1 MNMLHKSVRIP
12 IWAFVLGGLISV
24 AIGSDVKN
32 EPSFRMV
39 VPGDAEIVV
48 GETNGV
54 RGVVVTDVRCG
65 ALHLGDVISSV
76 NGSPVR
82 SRGDLERIVAQVAR
96 GENVN
101 VEVIRNGI
109 GETVIFQPRVVP
121 KSPNIYG
128 LTVAD
133 TNTAQGVI
141 ITDVDL
147 GSRAAA
153 IGLQPDDVILTV
165 NSRPVHNVMEFR
177 SYLSELFGIDTSFT
191 VRRNGEI
198 NVFVISAR

>member
-1 MNMLHKSVRIP
+1 MDMLHKSIRIP
-12 IWAFVLGGLISV
+12 IWALVLGGLISV

-39 VPGDAEIVV
+39 APGDAEIVV

-54 RGVVVTDVRCG
+54 QGVVVTDVRCG
-65 ALHLGDVISSV
+65 TLHLGDVISSV
-76 NGSPVR
+76 NGSAVR
-82 SRGDLERIVAQVAR
+82 SRSDLERIVAQVLR

-101 VEVIRNGI
+101 VEVVRNGI
-109 GETVIFQPRVVP
+109 SENVIFQPRVAP

-128 LTVAD
+128 LTVGN

-147 GSRAAA
+147 GSRAAE
-153 IGLQPDDVILTV
+153 IGLQPGDVILTV

-177 SYLSELFGIDTSFT
+177 SYLSELFGIDASFT
-191 VRRNGEI
+191 VRRKDQI